1 MSYTIKLSNDQICTI
16 IDKYESVSLPHTN
29 NYTTFRAKIN
39 SSTIT
44 IFKTGNV
51 LIQGTDE
58 KDTYNELCAFLNIT
72 PSHDLD
78 NKTLLDSNN
87 DIISNININE
97 LKSVIGTDEV
107 GTGDFF
113 GSVIV
118 VGCFVPTS
126 QISYLNRLGI
136 KDSKELSDEKILNIA
151 PKLMEK
157 FIYTY
162 SELDNIHYNYLVF
175 KLGYNMNQIKA
186 VMHNSVINSMKTK
199 VKEYDKIVVDA
210 FTNSTNYFNYLTK
223 EKLVSKDISLEEKAE
238 NKYVAVAC
246 ASIIARY
253 LFLKSMDKLSE
264 KIGLDI
270 PKGAGKPVDIFL
282 VKYIQEY
289 GNKDLKYIAK
299 LNFKNYKKLLEQK
312 P

>member
-1 MSYTIKLSNDQICTI
+1 MSYTIKLTNDQICTI
-16 IDKYESVSLPHTN
+16 INKYDSFSLPHTN

-39 SSTIT
+39 SSTVT

-51 LIQGTDE
+51 LIQGSDE
-58 KDTYNELCAFLNIT
+58 KGTYNEICVLLNIT
-72 PSHDLD
+72 PTFDLD
-78 NKTLLDSNN
+78 NKSITNLNN
-87 DIISNININE
+87 SVTINE
-97 LKSVIGTDEV
+97 LKNIIGTDEV

-113 GSVIV
+113 GSIIV

-136 KDSKELSDEKILNIA
+136 KDSKELSDEKILSIA

-157 FIYTY
+157 FTYTY

-199 VKEYDKIVVDA
+199 VEKYDKIVVDA
-210 FTNSTNYFNYLTK
+210 FTNETNYYNYLAK
-223 EKLVSKDISLEEKAE
+223 EKVISKDITLEEKAE

-289 GNKDLKYIAK
+289 GNKDLKYISK

>member
-1 MSYTIKLSNDQICTI
+1 MSYTLKLTNDQICTI
-16 IDKYESVSLPHTN
+16 INKYDSFSLPHTN

-39 SSTIT
+39 SSTVT

-51 LIQGTDE
+51 LIQGSDE
-58 KDTYNELCAFLNIT
+58 KGTYNEICVLLNIT
-72 PSHDLD
+72 PTFDLD
-78 NKTLLDSNN
+78 NKSITNLNN
-87 DIISNININE
+87 SVTINE
-97 LKSVIGTDEV
+97 LKNIIGTDEV

-113 GSVIV
+113 GSIIV
-118 VGCFVPTS
+118 VGCFVPAYE
-126 QISYLNRLGI
+126 ISYLQKLGI
-136 KDSKELSDEKILNIA
+136 KDSKELSDEKILSIA

-157 FIYTY
+157 FTYTY

-199 VKEYDKIVVDA
+199 VEKYDKIVVDA
-210 FTNSTNYFNYLTK
+210 FTNETNYYNYLAK
-223 EKLVSKDISLEEKAE
+223 EKVISKDISLEEKAE
-238 NKYVAVAC
+238 NKYVAVGC

-264 KIGLDI
+264 KVKLDI

-282 VKYIQEY
+282 VKYIQEF
-289 GNKDLKYIAK
+289 GTKDLKYIAK
-299 LNFKNYKKLLEQK
+299 LNFKNYRKLLDQK
-312 P
+312 S